1 MNKES
6 ACEILNIS
14 IYELNRI
21 TLKKKYRIACL
32 KHHPDKGGDT
42 PSFIRVKEAYEYLK
56 NEIKDD
62 EDDDPLQYY
71 IQMVKSFNYALVES
85 FIMEPLIK
93 YLKRTTYELNPSLNH
108 LMNKS
113 VYYLS
118 EYNIYVPLWHQ
129 EICFKNVIININP
142 ILPDNISIDVENNIH
157 IVITQDM
164 SDIFMLG
171 NISFSIQHVIK
182 NMHELKGKGI
192 PKINIKNIYDYTE
205 LSDIIL
211 HITP

>member
-14 IYELNRI
+14 IYELNTF
-21 TLKKKYRIACL
+21 TLKQKYRIACL
-32 KHHPDKGGDT
+32 KYHPDKGGDAS
-42 PSFIRVKEAYEYLK
+42 SFILVKEAFHYLN
-56 NEIKDD
+56 NEIKDH
-62 EDDDPLQYY
+62 DDPLQYY
-71 IQMVKSFNYALVES
+71 IQMIKSFNYSLVDS
-85 FIMEPLIK
+85 FIMEPLIN
-93 YLKRTTYELNPSLNH
+93 YLKRTTYELNPSIIH
-108 LMNKS
+108 LMNKN

-118 EYNIYVPLWHQ
+118 EHNIYVPLWHQ

-142 ILPDNISIDVENNIH
+142 SLPDNISIDIENNIH
-157 IVITQDM
+157 IIITSDM
-164 SDIFMLG
+164 PDIFMLG
-171 NISFSIQHVIK
+171 DISFSIQHVIK

-205 LSDIIL
+205 MSDIIL

>member
-14 IYELNRI
+14 IYELNTF
-21 TLKKKYRIACL
+21 TLKQKYRIACL
-32 KHHPDKGGDT
+32 KHHPDKGGDAS
-42 PSFIRVKEAYEYLK
+42 SFILVKEAFNCLN
-56 NEIKDD
+56 NEIKYHY
-62 EDDDPLQYY
+62 DPLQYY
-71 IQMVKSFNYALVES
+71 IQMIKSFNYSLVDS
-85 FIMEPLIK
+85 FIMEPLIN
-93 YLKRTTYELNPSLNH
+93 YLKRTTYELNPSINH
-108 LMNKS
+108 LMNKN

-118 EYNIYVPLWHQ
+118 EHNIYVPLWHQ
-129 EICFKNVIININP
+129 EICFKNVIINIIP
-142 ILPDNISIDVENNIH
+142 SLPDNISIDIENNIH
-157 IVITQDM
+157 IIITSDM
-164 SDIFMLG
+164 PDIFMLG
-171 NISFSIQHVIK
+171 DISFSIQHVIK